1 MQTALT
7 INNNPLSI
15 KEYNGQRVVTFKDID
30 TLHQRPEGTARRNF
44 NENLKRFVKNEDF
57 YKVCAYEIRTRKI
70 MELSPMAREDITL
83 LTESGYLML
92 VKSFTDD
99 LSWAIQR
106 QLVNCYFR
114 VQQASFTWAETLKS
128 ELKEEIKRELC
139 AEFRTQQPSGVF
151 PPPTYSIISFMDTCI
166 QYQDRAVIPARVL
179 YERYVEHCKGL
190 GLPPETQTSF
200 GRKMRAAGLQKKK
213 SGTYYYVNLTLMPEG

>member
-30 TLHQRPEGTARRNF
+30 TLHQRPEGTAKDRF
-44 NENLKRFVKNEDF
+44 NKNRKHFIEGQDFFIAKPGDPLKYKF
-57 YKVCAYEIRTRKI
+57 Y
-70 MELSPMAREDITL
+70 TL
-83 LTESGYLML
+83 EGLPNRGLTLFTESGYLML

-99 LSWAIQR
+99 LAWAIQR

-114 VQQASFTWAETLKS
+114 VRQASATWTEAFKT

-139 AEFRTQQPSGVF
+139 AEFLTQQ
-151 PPPTYSIISFMDTCI
+151 PTYSIISFMDNI
-166 QYQDRAVIPARVL
+166 QYQDGAVIPARVL

-213 SGTYYYVNLTLMPEG
+213 SGTYYYVNLALMPES